1 MVALLGVVDIDG
13 PNLDVDF
20 DADADLGGGAE
31 GISGVFGFLVKLVN
45 AQDVPITFVLSL
57 LAVFMWLF
65 SIIGNAS
72 LNPNHKELTALL
84 LLFPNFILSTV
95 FVKLV
100 THPLR
105 PLMRSIKND
114 QEHQEPLVGQSGV
127 VKSRVLDS
135 NFGQVEVPRDKGAPA
150 LINAILP
157 EEAESLVRG
166 DQVLVIDHLKER
178 DRFLVKALDADQ
190 TLL

>member
-1 MVALLGVVDIDG
+1 M
-13 PNLDVDF
+13 
-20 DADADLGGGAE
+20 
-31 GISGVFGFLVKLVN
+31 
-45 AQDVPITFVLSL
+45 
-57 LAVFMWLF
+57 
-65 SIIGNAS
+65 
-72 LNPNHKELTALL
+72 
-84 LLFPNFILSTV
+84 
-95 FVKLV
+95 
-100 THPLR
+100 
-105 PLMRSIKND
+105 
-114 QEHQEPLVGQSGV
+114 
-127 VKSRVLDS
+127 KSRVLDS